1 MLLIVIFL
9 KYSEEVVGLDIGGL
23 CSLKD
28 YTRNFL
34 VMSNH
39 KKNMVECGHN

>member
-9 KYSEEVVGLDIGGL
+9 KYSEEDVGLSIGGL

-28 YTRNFL
+28 YTLNFW
-34 VMSNH
+34 
-39 KKNMVECGHN
+39 